1 MRYAATEQAEAAR
14 CRLHQPE
21 QHSHGRRLARPVWPQ
36 KPEDM
41 ASRHLQREV
50 VHGQDVS
57 VSLSQHICLDDELVH
72 VVHPFA
78 HHVCMPTEASA

>member
-1 MRYAATEQAEAAR
+1 MRYTTTEQAEAAS

-21 QHSHGRRLARPVWPQ
+21 QHAHSGRFAQPVWPQ

-41 ASRHLQREV
+41 ASRHLQQEV

-57 VSLSQHICLDDELVH
+57 VPLRNYLKI
-72 VVHPFA
+72 
-78 HHVCMPTEASA
+78 